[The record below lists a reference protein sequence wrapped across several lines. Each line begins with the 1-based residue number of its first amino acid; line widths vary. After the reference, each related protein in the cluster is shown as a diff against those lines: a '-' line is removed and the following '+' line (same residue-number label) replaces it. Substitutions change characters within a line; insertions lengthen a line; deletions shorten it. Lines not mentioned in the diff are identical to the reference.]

1 MRITCEPRGAH
12 NQGGEDQKEG
22 DRKSKAEARLV
33 TQKLARG
40 EKPFKSKIR
49 KGQLGMDMY
58 TLIYLKWITNKH
70 LWYSIGNSA
79 QCYGAAWMGG
89 ESGGEWVQVYVWVSP
104 FAVLKH
110 HNIVN
115 QLCPNT
121 K

>member
-12 NQGGEDQKEG
+12 NQEGEDQKEG

-70 LWYSIGNSA
+70 LWYSIGNSTQYFA
-79 QCYGAAWMGG
+79 MTYIGK
-89 ESGGEWVQVYVWVSP
+89 ESFKKMDICITDS
-104 FAVLKH
+104 
-110 HNIVN
+110 
-115 QLCPNT
+115 LCCT
-121 K
+121 SETSTAL